1 LSGATFCDISSLG
14 NNSET
19 RIEKFVKSNTL
30 AYIVKGCKECREKV
44 LYDLSLMQMVV
55 MNE

>member
-1 LSGATFCDISSLG
+1 MSGATFCDIFRLG

-19 RIEKFVKSNTL
+19 RIEKFVRSNTL
-30 AYIVKGCKECREKV
+30 AYIVKGCKECGKKV